1 MFPFWDGGIKSYLK
15 VEIFTGLQKETVK
28 FFSLQAVIVYFNFSI
43 TKFSL
48 LIGHGLNRKVSIFQM
63 LVTQRVE
70 KRV

>member
-1 MFPFWDGGIKSYLK
+1 MFPFWDGGIKSYRK

-28 FFSLQAVIVYFNFSI
+28 FFFLQVVIVYFNFNI

-48 LIGHGLNRKVSIFQM
+48 LIWQELKRKVGILQV

-70 KRV
+70 NRV